1 MPDEYRATKTTD
13 AMNNFLRFIF
23 IFFLVAAE
31 ASAQGSRIGGAIEGT
46 VTDSSEGRVP
56 EVNIEIIETSTNLAR
71 RVQSDAQGLFRAND
85 LPVGTYD
92 VHADRAGLAPYSQ
105 VGIFLEL
112 GADIHLDIVLHPASA
127 TTNVTVTAQPSALE
141 STETSIT
148 SRVDRERIEELPVES
163 RNALD
168 FVLIEP
174 AVAQSPRGQ
183 GGSPHAALGDSGFNF
198 GGLRARSNSISIDGL
213 DNNDEFSG
221 SSRTELSPEIV
232 QEYQVVHNGLSAEF
246 GGASG
251 GAINVVTRAGGNII
265 HGDTF
270 IFVQDAA
277 TNARDP
283 FETQTAKP
291 SFRRYRAGF
300 AIGGPIV
307 KSRTFYYTAIEQEHN
322 RGQSASDIDSPA
334 AAAINNFLAT
344 GAFPGLK
351 TRQIT
356 TGLFPISQEETEAS
370 GKVDHQINAQ
380 NSLMLRYTFTNN
392 RLPGDGFNTSG
403 LEDTSARGSSFTAD
417 NALSGSLVSTYGS
430 NAVGNLRFE
439 AATRHEV
446 LRTNDVSG
454 PGIQISGVA
463 DFGRPYAG
471 NSARRENHYEGTYTY
486 SRARGAHLWKIG
498 ATLNRVHEQAGVPDG
513 FGGLYIF
520 DGLTNF
526 FAAKPDMYVQGFG
539 NPATNYAVETYGA
552 FAQDH
557 WTPVRHVTLDI
568 GVRYDFESLPSQFHE
583 DSRNF
588 SPRIGVAYSPSKSW
602 VIRAGYG
609 IFFDRHVLA
618 NLNRAI
624 ETDGVNAFEQIADGA
639 AAASVFQ
646 SKVARILA
654 DPLPVIAPSVYRPD
668 PRMGTPYSQQASA
681 GTQYLIAHNLTI
693 SADYLF
699 VHGVRLPRTRNINLL
714 PPVVLTAQNAASLGI
729 SNPTP
734 QQLGREVFGPGRANP
749 QFDAINQIEDT
760 SSSSYNGVTV
770 SLNRR
775 MANELEFLATYTFS
789 KTLDDASDFFEQ
801 PQNPFDPRAER
812 ALSLQDQRHRF
823 VFDALWDLPIGPDED
838 DPHPTAGPAKL
849 TWADQIFGH
858 IEVAPIFTVGS
869 GRPVNPLVGLDA
881 SFSNIFP
888 LAARPL
894 GSARNSLQTSATEQ
908 VDFRILKYFPFGE
921 SAHLD
926 LVAEA
931 FNLFNHPNVAQIN
944 PYFGSGVTPLPSFGQ
959 PVEGLGARRI
969 EFSLD
974 FEF

>member
-1 MPDEYRATKTTD
+1 
-13 AMNNFLRFIF
+13 MNTIF
-23 IFFLVAAE
+23 KFVFVFFLFAAD
-31 ASAQGSRIGGAIEGT
+31 ASAQGSRIGGAIEGI
-46 VTDSSEGRVP
+46 VIDSSGGRVP
-56 EVNIEIIETSTNLAR
+56 DVSLEIIATSTNLSR
-71 RVQSDAQGLFRAND
+71 RIQSDEQGLFRAND

-92 VHADRAGLAPYSQ
+92 VHANRAGLAPYLQ
-105 VGIFLEL
+105 KGIFLEL
-112 GADIHLDIVLHPASA
+112 GADINLDIVLHPASA

-141 STETSIT
+141 ATETSIT
-148 SRVDRERIEELPVES
+148 SLVDRERIEELPVES

-183 GGSPHAALGDSGFNF
+183 VGSPHAALGDSGFNF

-221 SSRTELSPEIV
+221 SSRTEMSPEIV

-251 GAINVVTRAGGNII
+251 GAINVVTRAGGNTI
-265 HGDTF
+265 HGDAF

-283 FETQTAKP
+283 FENQFAKP

-307 KSRTFYYTAIEQEHN
+307 RSRTFYYAAIEQEHN
-322 RGQSASDIDSPA
+322 RGQAASEIDSA
-334 AAAINNFLAT
+334 AAASINAFLVT

-356 TGLFPISQEETEAS
+356 TGSFPISQEETEAS
-370 GKVDHQINAQ
+370 GKLDHQINLQ

-392 RLPGDGFNTSG
+392 RRPGDSFNVGG
-403 LEDTSARGSSFTAD
+403 LEDASARGSSFTAD

-430 NAVGNLRFE
+430 NAVGDLRFE

-446 LRTNDVSG
+446 LRTSDPTG
-454 PGIQISGVA
+454 PGIQISGLA

-486 SRARGAHLWKIG
+486 SRVHGAHLWKIG
-498 ATLNRVHEQAGVPDG
+498 GAVNRVREHARVPDG

-520 DGLTNF
+520 DSLTNF
-526 FAAKPDMYVQGFG
+526 FAAKPDMYIQGFG
-539 NPATNYAVETYGA
+539 NPATNYAVTSYGG

-557 WTPVRHVTLDI
+557 WTPLPHVTLDI
-568 GVRYDFESLPSQFHE
+568 GVRYDFEHLPFQFHE
-583 DSRNF
+583 ATRNF
-588 SPRIGVAYSPSKSW
+588 SPRIGLAYSPSKSW
-602 VIRAGYG
+602 VMRAGYG
-609 IFFDRHVLA
+609 IFFDRYILA
-618 NLNRAI
+618 SLNRAI
-624 ETDGVNAFEQIADGA
+624 EIDGVNGFEQVADGA
-639 AAASVFQ
+639 SAASVFQ
-646 SKVARILA
+646 FKVAGVPA
-654 DPLPVIAPSVYRPD
+654 GPLPTVAPSIYGPD

-681 GTQYLIAHNLTI
+681 GAQYLIAHNLAI

-699 VHGVRLPRTRNINLL
+699 VRGVKLPRTRNINLL
-714 PPVVLTAQNAASLGI
+714 APLLLTAQNAASLGI
-729 SNPTP
+729 PNPTP
-734 QQLGREVFGPGRANP
+734 QQFGREIFGPGRVNP
-749 QFDAINQIEDT
+749 QFNAINQLED
-760 SSSSYNGVTV
+760 SSSSTYSGVTV

-775 MANELEFLATYTFS
+775 MANELEFLGTYTFS
-789 KTLDDASDFFEQ
+789 KTIDDASDFFEQ
-801 PQNPFDPRAER
+801 PQNPFDTRAER

-823 VFDALWDLPIGPDED
+823 VFDALWDLPIGPDQD
-838 DPHPTAGPAKL
+838 DPQPNSGPANANWLDK
-849 TWADQIFGH
+849 IFGH

-869 GRPVNPLVGLDA
+869 GRPVNSVVGVDA
-881 SFSNIFP
+881 NRSNIFP

-894 GSARNSLQTSATEQ
+894 GFARNSIQTSSTEQ
-908 VDFRILKYFPFGE
+908 MDFRILKYFPFGE

-944 PYFGSGVTPLPSFGQ
+944 PYFGTGAAPLPSFGQ
-959 PVEGLGARRI
+959 PIEGLGARRI